1 MFQHKKVHF
10 VCIQNESRGK
20 IEGEKGLLSRT
31 CRPGQN
37 LGIQVPKSVILNSC
51 RISLVDATFIKPY
64 HTTFYRYKER
74 TIHTILQSMVQEWI
88 YSAHN
93 DSIMF

>member
-37 LGIQVPKSVILNSC
+37 LGTSSKVSNTKQ
-51 RISLVDATFIKPY
+51 
-64 HTTFYRYKER
+64 
-74 TIHTILQSMVQEWI
+74 LQ
-88 YSAHN
+88 
-93 DSIMF
+93 DFPG